1 MQNAHLRL
9 GLLEYH
15 RMTEKTSTRIR
26 LRVDR
31 YVGEDEQAHLIS
43 VFGNDSDVGAITAAV
58 HEKAT
63 FTLTFPDGEV
73 KEVSLGEH
81 ASCYKGTVSLSDR
94 KHPVRHLV
102 AVSEALYTNG
112 GVGRTILLGYQRDQA
127 WATLVSFLG
136 LPADPRWAEH
146 ILGIV
151 EGRKRIEE
159 IDGVGCQP
167 VLISVTTEEL
177 LEWIGDGLRSRALS
191 FPERNG
197 PIVWPRFA
205 LSASLFPAPSTAGL
219 IGSGLPVS

>member
-146 ILGIV
+146 ILGIA
-151 EGRKRIEE
+151 EGKKRIEE

-167 VLISVTTEEL
+167 VLISATTEEM
-177 LEWIGDGLRSRALS
+177 LEWVGDGLRSRVLS

-205 LSASLFPAPSTAGL
+205 LSASLFPGPSTAG
-219 IGSGLPVS
+219 

>member
-81 ASCYKGTVSLSDR
+81 ASCYKGAGELAGPEASRAASGGCLG
-94 KHPVRHLV
+94 
-102 AVSEALYTNG
+102 ALYTNG
-112 GVGRTILLGYQRDQA
+112 GVGRTILLRYQRDQA
-127 WATLVSFLG
+127 WA
-136 LPADPRWAEH
+136 W
-146 ILGIV
+146 
-151 EGRKRIEE
+151 
-159 IDGVGCQP
+159 
-167 VLISVTTEEL
+167 
-177 LEWIGDGLRSRALS
+177 
-191 FPERNG
+191 
-197 PIVWPRFA
+197 
-205 LSASLFPAPSTAGL
+205 
-219 IGSGLPVS
+219 

>member
-81 ASCYKGTVSLSDR
+81 ASCYKGAVSLPDR

-102 AVSEALYTNG
+102 AVSEDLYTNG
-112 GVGRTILLGYQRDQA
+112 GVGRTILLGYRRDQA

-136 LPADPRWAEH
+136 LPAEPSWADH
-146 ILGIV
+146 VLGVV
-151 EGRKRIEE
+151 EAQERIKLL
-159 IDGVGCQP
+159 DGIGCQP
-167 VLISVTTEEL
+167 VLISATTEEV
-177 LEWIGDGLRSRALS
+177 LEWIGDGLKSQVLN
-191 FPERNG
+191 FPVLNG
-197 PIVWPRFA
+197 PLVWPSIQA
-205 LSASLFPAPSTAGL
+205 
-219 IGSGLPVS
+219 V